1 MNYTKCQQ
9 GIQSLISLY
18 LYSSS
23 INSYIRYA
31 ANSLFSTY
39 SLVNQSK
46 SCYCCMLIFDNTSK
60 SSSFILARMN

>member
-9 GIQSLISLY
+9 GIQSLISL
-18 LYSSS
+18 SST
-23 INSYIRYA
+23 NSYIRYA
-31 ANSLFSTY
+31 ANSLSSTY